1 MPATVRRLEAG
12 EELAFVRSVRVPF
25 LDASSGSP
33 ADEADDRRHAAQLE
47 TDRSWVVDDRGQF
60 VGNSLVRTMDLTVP
74 AAPGRACPIV
84 RMGGVSAVGVHPT
97 HRRRGLLSQM
107 MDRML
112 EDCRSRGE
120 PVAGLLAS
128 ESIIYGRYG
137 FGLSTDAVQYEIE
150 AARSGFTRPVPDPG
164 LRLVEKDEAAKL
176 LPEIWERNRTAR
188 AGEPNR
194 TPEFWEEILEDRPD
208 HRRGAGPYFFAA
220 CDEGYVSYRAREE
233 GDVLRGDSADVV
245 VEEIS
250 AADPEVAAA
259 LWRFVLDLDLIGTVT
274 LRRRPVDE
282 PVRWRLKDP
291 RRLLTRH
298 VYDRLY
304 LRILDVAASLEQ
316 RGYRTE
322 GRLAL
327 DLLPADVG
335 SSGDPAA
342 GTWVLEAGPAGAECK
357 PASGNKRD
365 HRQPDLRMRVTDLG
379 SLYLGGVKASTLAA
393 AGRVEELTAGSLDA
407 ADRLFASSPDPL
419 TVTGF

>member
-12 EELAFVRSVRVPF
+12 EEMAFVRSVRVPF

-33 ADEADDRRHAAQLE
+33 ADEADDRRRAARLE
-47 TDRSWVVDDRGQF
+47 TERCWVVEDRGHF

-74 AAPGRACPIV
+74 AAPGRSCPIL

-97 HRRRGLLSQM
+97 HRRRGFLTQM

-112 EDCRSRGE
+112 EDCRNRGE

-128 ESIIYGRYG
+128 ESVIYGRYG
-137 FGLSTDAVQYEIE
+137 FGLSTDATQYEIE

-164 LRLVEKDEAAKL
+164 LRLIEKDEAVKL

-194 TPEFWEEILEDRPD
+194 TPEFWEETLEDRSD
-208 HRRGAGPYFFAA
+208 HRHGTGAYFFAA
-220 CDEGYVSYRAREE
+220 CDEGYATYRAREE
-233 GDVLRGDSADVV
+233 GDVLRGDWTDLV

-291 RRLLTRH
+291 RRLMTRF
-298 VYDRLY
+298 VDDRLY
-304 LRILDVAASLEQ
+304 LRILDVAGSLEQ

-322 GRLAL
+322 GRLVL

-335 SSGDPAA
+335 SSGDPAV
-342 GTWVLEAGPAGAECK
+342 GTWALEAGPAGAECK
-357 PASGNKRD
+357 SVPANKRD
-365 HRQPDLRMRVTDLG
+365 RSQPDLRMRVTDLG

-393 AGRVEELTAGSLDA
+393 AGLVQELTAGSLDA
-407 ADRLFASSPDPL
+407 ADRLFASGPAPL

>member
-47 TDRSWVVDDRGQF
+47 TDRCWVVEDRGQF

-74 AAPGRACPIV
+74 ATPGRSCPIV
-84 RMGGVSAVGVHPT
+84 RMGGVSGVGVHPT

-137 FGLSTDAVQYEIE
+137 FGLSTDAVQYQIE
-150 AARSGFTRPVPDPG
+150 AARSGFARPVPDPG

-194 TPEFWEEILEDRPD
+194 APEFWEEILEDRPD
-208 HRRGAGPYFFAA
+208 HRHGAGAYFFAV

-233 GDVLRGDSADVV
+233 GDVLRGDWADVV

-259 LWRFVLDLDLIGTVT
+259 LWRFVLDLDLVETVT

-291 RRLLTRH
+291 RRLMTRF
-298 VYDRLY
+298 VTDRLY
-304 LRILDVAASLEQ
+304 LRILDVKASLER

-322 GRLAL
+322 GRLVL

-335 SSGDPAA
+335 SSGDPSV
-342 GTWVLEAGPAGAECK
+342 GTWALDAGPAGARCK
-357 PASGNKRD
+357 AAQGTE
-365 HRQPDLRMRVTDLG
+365 PDLRMRVTDLG
-379 SLYLGGVKASTLAA
+379 SLYLGGVQASTLAA
-393 AGRVEELTAGSLDA
+393 AGRVEELTAGSLDG
-407 ADRLFASSPDPL
+407 ADRLFASGPAPL